1 MSRVVNR
8 PSSFIETIT
17 QCMEPA
23 SMSDVRVDTSIR
35 DAASQLGDRYG
46 ILTFAGEN
54 VRRRLSP
61 SVLERLDRTLTRLE
75 SLDPQIAG
83 EIATAMKDWAIEN
96 GCTHYCH
103 WFQPLTGSTAEKHD
117 SFLGIDSNGQP
128 ITEFSGD
135 ELIQAEPDAS
145 SFPSGGIRDTWEA
158 RGYTAWDPTS
168 PAFIVRNGG
177 ERTLCI
183 PTCFVSWT
191 GESLDQKTPLL
202 RSNEALSK
210 QAMRVLRFFGT
221 DEGVHHVTTTLG
233 VEQEYFLIDE
243 DLAAMRADINLCGR
257 TIMGAD
263 SPKGHQLDDH
273 YFGSIP
279 RDVQAYMADVEAR
292 LFELGI
298 PAKTRHNE
306 VAPCQFEL
314 APLFER
320 INIAS
325 DHQMLTMSILQ
336 RVARLHGMRCL
347 IHEKPFKGING
358 SGKHNNW
365 AMSTNTGHNLLSP
378 GKPGEGKSHEGNLQ
392 FLTYVCAVIRA
403 IDLHGD
409 ILRASVA
416 NAGNDHRLGANEAP
430 PAILS
435 IYTGEEL
442 GRVLEKLATGET
454 ADFRADSKLD
464 LGTTAV
470 PTLHRATGDRNRTSP
485 FAFIGNRFEFR
496 AVGGTACVA
505 WPNAVLNTII
515 TESLDWIVTE
525 MEKHIDGNGSVEASA
540 IEVLGGVMRD
550 HRRVIFNGDNYS
562 AEWHEEA
569 ARRGLPMLRGTADAL
584 PVFRSDDVR
593 DMFNKYGVMSPTEI
607 DARVDVLFETYVH
620 TIGIEAR
627 TMLQMIQTM
636 VLPAATRYQTD
647 LATAISTT
655 QAVGV
660 DCPATSDRLHDLVGH
675 VTGLEEAISRIRA
688 VLDHSGDSC
697 DANARDVQDR
707 LVPAMEAAREHCD
720 AIERC
725 VPADLWPMPTYT
737 DLLFGGE

>member
-1 MSRVVNR
+1 MHD
-8 PSSFIETIT
+8 I
-17 QCMEPA
+17 PA
-23 SMSDVRVDTSIR
+23 DTWIR
-35 DAASQLGDRYG
+35 DAAAQFGDRYG

-61 SVLERLDRTLTRLE
+61 SALELLERTMAHREPLDC
-75 SLDPQIAG
+75 SIAG
-83 EIATAMKDWAIEN
+83 EIANAMKDWAIEN

-117 SFLGIDSNGQP
+117 SFLSIDSNGQP

-135 ELIQAEPDAS
+135 QLIQAEPDAS

-202 RSNEALSK
+202 RSDEAISK
-210 QAMRVLRFFGT
+210 QAMRVLRLFGT
-221 DEGVHHVTTTLG
+221 ADGVHHVTTTLG

-243 DLAAMRADINLCGR
+243 ELASMRIDIILCGR
-257 TIMGAD
+257 TIIGAD

-273 YFGSIP
+273 YFGAIP
-279 RDVQAYMADVEAR
+279 RDVQAYMAEVEAR

-306 VAPCQFEL
+306 VAPRQFEL

-320 INIAS
+320 SNLAS
-325 DHQMLTMSILQ
+325 DHQMLTMSVLQ
-336 RVARLHGMRCL
+336 KVARLHGLRCL

-358 SGKHNNW
+358 TGKHNNW
-365 AMSTNTGHNLLSP
+365 ALSTNTGHNLLSP
-378 GKPGEGKSHEGNLQ
+378 GKAGQSNLQ
-392 FLTYVCAVIRA
+392 FLTYVCGVVRA
-403 IDLHGD
+403 LDLHGD

-435 IYTGEEL
+435 VYTGDEL
-442 GRVLEKLATGET
+442 GRILEKLASGET
-454 ADFRADSKLD
+454 ADFEADSEMD
-464 LGTTAV
+464 LGTAAV

-496 AVGGTACVA
+496 AVGGSASVA

-515 TESLDWIVTE
+515 SESLDWIVTE
-525 MEKHIDGNGSVEASA
+525 MEQHIDGNGSVEAAA
-540 IEVLGGVMRD
+540 IEVLGAVMRD

-562 AEWHEEA
+562 KEWHEEA
-569 ARRGLPMLRGTADAL
+569 AQRGLPNLRGTADAL
-584 PVFRSDDVR
+584 PAFRSDAVR
-593 DMFNKYGVMSPTEI
+593 EMFQKYGVMSPAET

-620 TIGIEAR
+620 TMGIEAR
-627 TMLQMIQTM
+627 TMLQMAATM
-636 VLPAATRYQTD
+636 VLPAATRYQID
-647 LATAISTT
+647 LANAISATES
-655 QAVGV
+655 VGIE
-660 DCPATSDRLHDLVGH
+660 CPATGGRLHDLVHH
-675 VTGLEEAISRIRA
+675 VAELEAAISQINEA
-688 VLDHSGDSC
+688 LEGHGSTC
-697 DANARDVQDR
+697 DVQARSVQDR
-707 LVPAMEAAREHCD
+707 LIPALENARTHCD

-725 VPADLWPMPTYT
+725 VPTDLWPMPTYT
-737 DLLFGGE
+737 ELLFGGE